1 MSCLVSTSF
10 WWTPCLKTELPA
22 LRQRR
27 SYPKPLEAQIVAEC
41 ARPGASIAAVALS
54 HGINANLL
62 HKWIRLD
69 RARSQAST
77 PAFVP
82 VGVPPAMMPTS
93 RSIEIRLQR
102 GEVQGKRPVNTVWIP
117 SQT

>member
-1 MSCLVSTSF
+1 M
-10 WWTPCLKTELPA
+10 PKTELSL

-27 SYPKPLEAQIVAEC
+27 SYPQSLKAQIVAEC

-69 RARSQAST
+69 RARNQAGS

-82 VGVPPAMMPTS
+82 VLPPPALVLAG

-102 GEVQGKRPVNTVWIP
+102 GEVQATILWPASEAP
-117 SQT
+117 SCVAWLREWLP

>member
-1 MSCLVSTSF
+1 M
-10 WWTPCLKTELPA
+10 TELPA
-22 LRQRR
+22 LHQRR
-27 SYPKPLEAQIVAEC
+27 SYPKPLKAQIVAEC
-41 ARPGASIAAVALS
+41 ARPGGSIAAIALS

-62 HKWIRLD
+62 HKWIYLD
-69 RARSQAST
+69 RACLRASA
-77 PAFVP
+77 PVFVP

-102 GEVQGKRPVNTVWIP
+102 GEVQGKRPVSTVWIP